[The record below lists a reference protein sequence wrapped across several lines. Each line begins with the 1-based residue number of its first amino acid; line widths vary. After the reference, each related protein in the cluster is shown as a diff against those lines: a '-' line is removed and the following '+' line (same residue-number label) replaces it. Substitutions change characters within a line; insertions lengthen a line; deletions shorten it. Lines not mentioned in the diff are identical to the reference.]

1 MNIVSSIYTFSKTVW
16 VDRTFKPY
24 WKLSLWVESDR
35 LDGRQHPG
43 HLWPSR
49 LLLGAAEVLLGL
61 LENCNRI
68 LAIPVAVD
76 HVLSPVTKV
85 KLIEEKKLCNITRM
99 RQENVWEGGYCG
111 RIKVSLSAR
120 VMPCAILRH
129 DLIPDINH
137 FLSNTTTH
145 VYPLWSPHWKEHPI
159 LSTTAPMSYTP
170 PPPRFAHFVAH
181 TAKGRVAKNCCR

>member
-1 MNIVSSIYTFSKTVW
+1 MNIFFLQFIPFLRR
-16 VDRTFKPY
+16 DRTFKPC

-61 LENCNRI
+61 LGNRNQI
-68 LAIPVAVD
+68 LVIPVAVD
-76 HVLSPVTKV
+76 YVLSLVTKIE
-85 KLIEEKKLCNITRM
+85 LIKEKKLCNITRM
-99 RQENVWEGGYCG
+99 RLENVWEGGYCG

-145 VYPLWSPHWKEHPI
+145 VCPLCSPHCKRQGCKKLSLVKEMKSE
-159 LSTTAPMSYTP
+159 ST
-170 PPPRFAHFVAH
+170 
-181 TAKGRVAKNCCR
+181 K